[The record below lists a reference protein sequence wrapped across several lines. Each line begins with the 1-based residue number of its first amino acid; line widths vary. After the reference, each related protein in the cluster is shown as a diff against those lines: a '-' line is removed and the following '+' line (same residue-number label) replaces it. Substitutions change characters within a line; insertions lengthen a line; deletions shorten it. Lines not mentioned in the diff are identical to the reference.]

1 MNLNDRIHQLFSL
14 YPRQFWLVFF
24 GNLLST
30 VGTSMIWPFMMVYAS
45 QKLDLPLTAVAGLL
59 TINSV
64 MSLLSSFV
72 AGSLADRTGRRKVMI
87 IGLLLHG
94 IVYLF
99 FNLASTFWAFAFLMA
114 VSGFVNPI
122 YRVGVDAMV
131 ADLIPQHNRPDAYAL
146 LRMGNNIGIA
156 LGPTIGGFLA
166 TQSYTIVFFCAAAG
180 LIFYGLL
187 TLFFSK
193 ETLVKSVEN
202 TSTNAEK
209 LGGYDRVLRDSQFL
223 TICIAFTVI
232 SIASSLV
239 FVLLSVYTKTQFAIP
254 ENEFGFIMAT
264 NAAMV
269 ILFQVIVTRIA
280 KRFSPYPVMVLGAF
294 LYSLGVGSMALWS
307 STPAFIVGIIIMT
320 SGELLLV
327 PTTTTLIANLAP
339 QDMRGRYMSVYG
351 LTWGIASGIGPVMG
365 GFLNDQ
371 IAPVSIWYGGFI
383 IGMSG
388 MLLFAILAVRQKK
401 TVQSV

>member
-1 MNLNDRIHQLFSL
+1 
-14 YPRQFWLVFF
+14 
-24 GNLLST
+24 
-30 VGTSMIWPFMMVYAS
+30 MIWPFLMVYAS
-45 QKLDLPLTAVAGLL
+45 QKLDMPLTAVAGLL
-59 TINSV
+59 TINAV
-64 MSLLSSFV
+64 MGLLSSFV

-99 FNLASTFWAFAFLMA
+99 FNLAETFWAFAILMA

-131 ADLIPQHNRPDAYAL
+131 ADLIPQQTRPDAYAL
-146 LRMGNNIGIA
+146 LRMGNNVGIA

-193 ETLVKSVEN
+193 ETLVKSAAMN
-202 TSTNAEK
+202 STEK
-209 LGGYDRVLRDSQFL
+209 EKFGGYGRVLQDKQFL
-223 TICIAFTVI
+223 TICIAFCVI

-239 FVLLSVYTKTQFAIP
+239 FVLLAVYTKTQFAIP
-254 ENEFGFIMAT
+254 ESEFGFVMAT
-264 NAAMV
+264 NAVMV

-280 KRFSPYPVMVLGAF
+280 KRFPPYPVMVIGAF
-294 LYSLGVGSMALWS
+294 LYSLGIGSMAFMS
-307 STPAFIVGIIIMT
+307 SAPAFMLSMVIMT

-351 LTWGIASGIGPVMG
+351 LTWGIASGIGPVLG

-371 IAPVSIWYGGFI
+371 IAPVSIWYGGFL
-383 IGMSG
+383 IGMIG
-388 MLLFAILAVRQKK
+388 MGLFFVLAMRQRK
-401 TVQSV
+401 TVQPDGAL